1 MRIDLDDIR
10 SSQAGLDSCG
20 VYTSGNSLINE
31 ADSADRP
38 EDTGCFRIPVLILSA
53 RMDLSPPVD
62 CILTRA
68 VTTPT
73 QHHSPSSKIKR
84 RSIFLFSV
92 CAVCP
97 EPRTR

>member
-38 EDTGCFRIPVLILSA
+38 EDTGFFPIPIAIL
-53 RMDLSPPVD
+53 PVEW
-62 CILTRA
+62 I
-68 VTTPT
+68 
-73 QHHSPSSKIKR
+73 
-84 RSIFLFSV
+84 
-92 CAVCP
+92 CP
-97 EPRTR
+97 RLWIVS